1 MRQRETV
8 SVYAKGCPP
17 VFKTDRLISVSSR
30 FLLPMGGKVLLS
42 PLVPSSPLTSPI
54 LLLQLFGPRNNGESW
69 HHDCKMFQFSFQ
81 QAFTSFFVWC
91 SVCVCIWFWMFSAI
105 KLDISFFF
113 FFNFVQHFLQ
123 ISVSLKTIFAH
134 CRIFYRCFVEVIVY
148 WSLHSLA
155 DSSERGAVCWSRR
168 KVFIAP
174 LRRQAISFQFEWGVC
189 LCVHVCLLMKL
200 CACMCG
206 SARLNRPCK
215 RFC

>member
-105 KLDISFFF
+105 KFDISFF
-113 FFNFVQHFLQ
+113 FFNFVQHFFANISFFKNNLCALQ
-123 ISVSLKTIFAH
+123 DILSLF
-134 CRIFYRCFVEVIVY
+134 
-148 WSLHSLA
+148 
-155 DSSERGAVCWSRR
+155 CWS
-168 KVFIAP
+168 
-174 LRRQAISFQFEWGVC
+174 
-189 LCVHVCLLMKL
+189 HCLLVSSQPGWLLWKRGCL
-200 CACMCG
+200 LEQAQSIYC
-206 SARLNRPCK
+206 PCK
-215 RFC
+215 KTSHKLSIWVRCMFVCTCVSAYEVVCMHVW